1 MNNSK
6 GHLLIVDDEPEVAR
20 TLERALKR
28 KGLESEILI
37 AENEELA
44 LETLELK
51 SPEVIL
57 LDLTLNPKIGPESGL
72 KLLDE
77 ILENN
82 SKTRVLVLTSQ
93 SASKYGKEALKRGAL
108 SFINKPADPDFLIP
122 LIKDAVHSVNLEK
135 QLKLPNTELSQSGI
149 RFGLKTKSKSMLQVM
164 ETLNYACFND
174 QPILIYG
181 ETGTGKGVI
190 SRIIHSFS
198 KRNKGPFIRY
208 QPSFSNP
215 DLVASELFGHKRGA
229 FTGALE
235 DRRGLIA
242 EAEGGC
248 LFIDE
253 IDSLP
258 KETQVLL
265 LEVLQEKTFRRV
277 GSNRLE
283 KSNFRLIT
291 AINKPIKELIKKG
304 SIREDFYHRISHITL
319 DLPPLRERKDDIS
332 LLSEDF
338 FNNTISK
345 ENLSLRKLETSA
357 IKKIERYS
365 WPGNIRELQATIERA
380 CHLAHFRGLTTLSAD
395 ELQLSSDKS
404 IQSKGTF
411 RDQVHHF
418 EETLVKKALEECGG
432 NQVQASK
439 SLGLDRTVLRRI
451 MDRMA

>member
-37 AENEELA
+37 AEDEEIA
-44 LETLELK
+44 LETIEQK

-57 LDLTLNPKIGPESGL
+57 LDLTLNPKVGPESGL
-72 KLLDE
+72 KLLDD

-82 SKTRVLVLTSQ
+82 SRTRVLVLTSQ

-122 LIKDAVHSVNLEK
+122 LIKDAVHSVSLEK
-135 QLKLPNTELSQSGI
+135 QLAIPNTEFSQSGI
-149 RFGLKTKSKSMLQVM
+149 RFGLKTKSRSMLKVI

-277 GSNRLE
+277 GSNRIE
-283 KSNFRLIT
+283 KKQLQTNYR
-291 AINKPIKELIKKG
+291 NKQ
-304 SIREDFYHRISHITL
+304 T
-319 DLPPLRERKDDIS
+319 
-332 LLSEDF
+332 
-338 FNNTISK
+338 N
-345 ENLSLRKLETSA
+345 
-357 IKKIERYS
+357 
-365 WPGNIRELQATIERA
+365 
-380 CHLAHFRGLTTLSAD
+380 
-395 ELQLSSDKS
+395 
-404 IQSKGTF
+404 
-411 RDQVHHF
+411 
-418 EETLVKKALEECGG
+418 
-432 NQVQASK
+432 
-439 SLGLDRTVLRRI
+439 
-451 MDRMA
+451 